1 MKLSLIIS
9 LITFF
14 CFTSSF
20 SQTPEKALDGKK
32 YAIVMYEGKVKDANE
47 QLTFSEGMMSF
58 LQSVK
63 YGFSTEE
70 YKCKQKNDSTWT
82 FLSVSHSKKNGLMTW
97 EGKVIN
103 DQIEGTCIWTRL
115 LENPINYTFKGMQ
128 VKE

>member
-1 MKLSLIIS
+1 MKLSFVLLLIAS
-9 LITFF
+9 FF
-14 CFTSSF
+14 FTSSY
-20 SQTPEKALDGKK
+20 SQTVEKPLDGKR
-32 YAIVMYEGKVKDANE
+32 YSIVMYEGKVKDVNE
-47 QLTFSEGMMSF
+47 QLTFTDGMMSF
-58 LQSVK
+58 LQSTK

-82 FLSVSHSKKNGLMTW
+82 FLAVSHSKKNGIMTW

-103 DQIEGTCIWTRL
+103 DQVEGTCIWTRL